1 MPDFASFDWYEINSS
16 AIDTNNGRNKLWGN
30 PELTSILQ
38 NAVPLLFNSVP
49 EPPEKS
55 WFLSIKTPK
64 FLKIGLQSSLLFNN
78 EIGKTSLYL

>member
-1 MPDFASFDWYEINSS
+1 MPGFASFDWYEINSS

-49 EPPEKS
+49 GPPEKS
-55 WFLSIKTPK
+55 
-64 FLKIGLQSSLLFNN
+64 
-78 EIGKTSLYL
+78 